1 LFEENIIPQGRIT
14 KGKIEREMKVVR
26 VKTRE
31 QATRCLRFLEE
42 CGCRNLY
49 LYEGISSGIG
59 RYQNHCVV
67 KGVDILCLLHS
78 KTGVSV
84 HLFFPP
90 GLEDDMVSFLLR
102 AVLRLFDQAGS
113 IFGDR
118 DCVMRLLSMKEI
130 SVRSLREY
138 LFMETEAKRFSPLY
152 SRGTGAQRVAVP
164 NKRDAALLAPLQRAY
179 EMEEMKIDPSIL
191 DTVKIQAVLARRIAC
206 GEITTLYE
214 EHKPVAIAGVNA
226 RYRDV
231 CQIGSVYVLPE
242 KRRRGYGREV
252 VSAHVSRLLGK
263 YKKVVLFVDT
273 ENRVARTLYK
283 KLGFTEQGML
293 AHIEMKS

>member
-1 LFEENIIPQGRIT
+1 
-14 KGKIEREMKVVR
+14 MKVTRVR
-26 VKTRE
+26 GKE
-31 QATRCLRFLEE
+31 QVSCCLEFLEQSN
-42 CGCRNLY
+42 CCNLY

-67 KGVDILCLLHS
+67 KGEDILCLLHS
-78 KTGVSV
+78 KTGASV

-90 GLEDDMVSFLLR
+90 GLEDDTVSFLLR
-102 AVLRLFDQAGS
+102 AVLRRFDQAGS

-118 DCVMRLLSMKEI
+118 DCVMRLLSMKEL
-130 SVRSLREY
+130 SVLSLREY
-138 LFMETEAKRFSPLY
+138 LFMETEAERFSPLY
-152 SRGTGAQRVAVP
+152 SRGPGAQRVAVP
-164 NKRDAALLAPLQRAY
+164 NKRDVALLAPLQRAY
-179 EMEEMKIDPSIL
+179 EMEEMKIDPSLL
-191 DTVKIQAVLARRIAC
+191 DTVKIQAALARRIAR
-206 GEITTLYE
+206 GEITALYE

-226 RYRDV
+226 SYRDV

-242 KRRRGYGREV
+242 KRRRGYGSEV

-273 ENRVARTLYK
+273 KNRVARTLYK

-293 AHIEMKS
+293 AQIEMKR